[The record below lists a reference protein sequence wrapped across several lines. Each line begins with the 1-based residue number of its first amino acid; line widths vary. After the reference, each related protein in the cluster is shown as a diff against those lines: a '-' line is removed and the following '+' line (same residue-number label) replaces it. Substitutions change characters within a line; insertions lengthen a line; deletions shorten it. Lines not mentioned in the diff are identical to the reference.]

1 MKNHIA
7 EHSAQSCAYITLLT
21 SLSISSPLAIL
32 GALTGGMFQFVVKS
46 KYNSSWNKFIQPG
59 PRKKVRLETRKQE
72 EEI

>member
-46 KYNSSWNKFIQPG
+46 KYNSS
-59 PRKKVRLETRKQE
+59 
-72 EEI
+72 